1 MSIIQKFILLV
12 KKLFNKQ
19 EDIKTLE
26 AHKQTMVQD
35 RKIDFIDSLKIT
47 ALEKKEYAKVQTLVC
62 EGDGLVIKKK
72 ISY

>member
-1 MSIIQKFILLV
+1 MSIIQKFILLI

-19 EDIKTLE
+19 EDIKALE
-26 AHKQTMVQD
+26 APKQTMVQD

-47 ALEKKEYAKVQTLVC
+47 ALEKKKYSKVETLVC
-62 EGDGLVIKKK
+62 EGDGLGIQKK